1 MHANLLHFVMS
12 TMLNFDSYL
21 YYADTSDLFSS
32 SKTVNEKTSVTYMGQ
47 IGP

>member
-12 TMLNFDSYL
+12 TVLNFDNYL
-21 YYADTSDLFSS
+21 YYADTSDLFS
-32 SKTVNEKTSVTYMGQ
+32 KRVNEKTSVTSMRQ